1 MAEQQKL
8 SAVPL
13 TDVRIDDVFWAPRQR
28 VTREKTLPHNF
39 KMCEETGR
47 IDHFVKAAGRMEG
60 KFEGYFFNDS
70 DVYKVL
76 EGAAY
81 ALMLERDPEL
91 ERYVDEV
98 IAKIAAAQ
106 EPNGY
111 LNTYFALTDA
121 EERWS
126 NLRVR
131 HELYCA
137 GHLIEAAVA
146 HYQATGQRTLL
157 DVAVKF
163 ADLIDSLFG
172 PDNRHDIP
180 GHEEIELA
188 LVKLARLTGE
198 ERYNKL
204 AEFFIEQRGRA
215 EQRDLYGDYC
225 QDHLPVRE
233 QSEIAGHA
241 VRAMYLCS
249 GVADIAALTGDQGY
263 IDAMDRIW
271 EDVVQRKMYITG
283 GIGPSAHNEGFTV
296 PYDLPNDTAYAETCA
311 SIGMILWNHRLNLL
325 HGDARYAD
333 VLEQVLYNGFLSG
346 ISLDGVKF
354 FYTNPLGSKGNHHR
368 RGWYNCACCPP
379 NALRLLLSLG
389 GYVYAHSD
397 DAIYVNL
404 YVNSS
409 AKIPVAGTTVTL
421 RQETQYP
428 WDGKV
433 RIMVDPAESAE
444 FEICLRIPGWSRYVT
459 TGLDDGRTPART
471 ILHDGYARIQ
481 RKWKRGDVANLDLPM
496 PIRRIAANPR
506 VRANTGKVA
515 LQRGPLVYCLEAADN
530 GGHVRN
536 LTLPRNARLRA
547 QHRPDLLGRV
557 TVIRGTALATGNEGW
572 DDDLYRHAAEA
583 ESADFVAIP
592 YYAWDNRAAGEMV
605 VWLPES
611 PLLLEPPPVRW
622 VTASASH
629 CWQAD
634 TLLALHDRQEPES
647 SNDHGIPR
655 FTWWPRRGSQEWVQY
670 DFDHPR
676 RVSSVEVYWFDDE
689 AAGGGCR
696 VPASW
701 RLFCREGENWREV
714 QGAADY
720 GAELDRFNRVSF
732 TPVETTGLKI
742 EVQLQ
747 GKYSGGIL
755 EWRVGRE

>member
-13 TDVRIDDVFWAPRQR
+13 TDVRIDDVFWALRQR
-28 VTREKTLPHNF
+28 VAREKTLPHNF
-39 KMCEETGR
+39 RMCEETGR
-47 IDHFVKAAGRMEG
+47 IDHFAKAAGRMEG

-70 DVYKVL
+70 DVYKTL

-91 ERYVDEV
+91 ERYVDDV
-98 IAKIAAAQ
+98 TAKIAAAQ
-106 EPNGY
+106 EPDGY
-111 LNTYFALTDA
+111 LNTYFALTDS

-146 HYQATGQRTLL
+146 HYQATGRRTLL

-172 PDNRHDIP
+172 PDKRHDIP

-233 QSEIAGHA
+233 QSEIVGHA
-241 VRAMYLCS
+241 VRAMYLYS
-249 GVADIAALTGDQGY
+249 AVADIAALTGDHGY
-263 IDAMDRIW
+263 MDAMDRIW

-333 VLEQVLYNGFLSG
+333 VLERVLYNGLLSG

-368 RGWYNCACCPP
+368 RPWYTCACCPP
-379 NALRLLLSLG
+379 NVLRVLLSLG
-389 GYVYAHSD
+389 QYIYAYSD
-397 DAIYVNL
+397 DAVYVNL
-404 YVNSS
+404 YVGSS
-409 AKIPVAGTTVTL
+409 VKIPVAGTTVTL
-421 RQETQYP
+421 RQETKYP

-433 RIMVDPAESAE
+433 RITVDPAESAE
-444 FEICLRIPGWSRYVT
+444 FAICLRIPGWSRHAT
-459 TGLDDGRTPART
+459 TGLDDGRAPART
-471 ILHDGYARIQ
+471 VLQDGYARIQ
-481 RKWKRGDVANLDLPM
+481 RKWKRGDVANLELPM

-530 GGHVRN
+530 GGRVRH
-536 LTLPRNARLRA
+536 LTLPRDARLHA
-547 QHRPDLLGRV
+547 EHRPDLLGGV
-557 TVIRGTALATGNEGW
+557 TAIRGTALATDNEGW
-572 DDDLYRHAAEA
+572 DDALYQHAAEA
-583 ESADFVAIP
+583 KSTDFVAIP

-629 CWQAD
+629 CWPSD

-647 SNDHGIPR
+647 SSDHGIPR

-670 DFDHPR
+670 DFDEPR

-701 RLFCREGENWREV
+701 KLLYRDGESWREV
-714 QGAADY
+714 QSATNY
-720 GAELDRFNRVSF
+720 GAELNQFNRVSF
-732 TPVETTGLKI
+732 TPMETTGLRI

-747 GKYSGGIL
+747 DEHSGGIL

>member
-13 TDVRIDDVFWAPRQR
+13 TDVRIDDAFWAPRQK
-28 VTREKTLPHNF
+28 VTREKTLPHNL

-47 IDHFVKAAGRMEG
+47 IDNFVKAAGRMEG

-70 DVYKVL
+70 DVYKAL

-106 EPNGY
+106 EPDGY
-111 LNTYFALTDA
+111 LNTYFALTDS

-146 HYQATGQRTLL
+146 HHQATGQRTLL

-163 ADLIDSLFG
+163 ADLIDTLFG
-172 PDNRHDIP
+172 PDKRHDIP
-180 GHEEIELA
+180 GHEEMELA

-215 EQRDLYGDYC
+215 EQRELYGDYC

-233 QSEIAGHA
+233 QNEIVGHA
-241 VRAMYLCS
+241 VRAMYLYS
-249 GVADIAALTGDQGY
+249 GVADVAALMGDQGY

-271 EDVVQRKMYITG
+271 NDVVRRKIYITG

-325 HGDARYAD
+325 HADARYAD
-333 VLEQVLYNGFLSG
+333 ALERVLYNGFLSG
-346 ISLDGVKF
+346 VSLDGEKF
-354 FYTNPLGSKGNHHR
+354 FYTNPLGSTGNHHR

-379 NALRLLLSLG
+379 NVLRLLLSLG
-389 GYVYAHSD
+389 GYVYAYCE
-397 DAIYVNL
+397 DAVYVNL
-404 YVNSS
+404 YVGGS
-409 AKIPVAGTTVTL
+409 GTVSLKGKQVTL
-421 RQETQYP
+421 RQDTRYP

-433 RIMVDPAESAE
+433 RLAVDPTKDAA
-444 FEICLRIPGWSRYVT
+444 FTMCLRIPDWCEEARIAVN
-459 TGLDDGRTPART
+459 GRAIDRPDMQR
-471 ILHDGYARIQ
+471 GYARIQ
-481 RKWKRGDVANLDLPM
+481 REWKRGDVIELDLPM

-506 VRANTGKVA
+506 VKENVGKVA
-515 LQRGPLVYCLEAADN
+515 LQRGPIVYCLEGVDN
-530 GGHVRN
+530 GGRVRH
-536 LTLPRNARLRA
+536 LTLPRNAELHA
-547 QHRPDLLGRV
+547 EHRPDLLGRV

-572 DDDLYRHAAEA
+572 DDELYRHAAAA
-583 ESADFVAIP
+583 ESAEFVAIP

-670 DFDHPR
+670 DFDRAR

-701 RLFCREGENWREV
+701 KLFYREGENWREV
-714 QGAADY
+714 QGAANY
-720 GAELDRFNRVSF
+720 RTELDQFNRVSF

-747 GKYSGGIL
+747 EEYSGGIL

>member
-1 MAEQQKL
+1 MAEHQRL
-8 SAVPL
+8 TAVPL
-13 TDVRIDDVFWAPRQR
+13 TDVRIEDAFWAPRQK
-28 VTREKTLPHNF
+28 VTRDKTLPHNF

-47 IDHFVKAAGRMEG
+47 IGNFVKAAGKMEG
-60 KFEGYFFNDS
+60 GFEGYFFNDS
-70 DVYKVL
+70 DVYKAL

-81 ALMLERDPEL
+81 ALAGDSDPEL
-91 ERYVDEV
+91 MKYVDEL

-106 EPNGY
+106 QSDGY
-111 LNTYFALTDA
+111 LNSYYILTN
-121 EERWS
+121 EPRWS
-126 NLRVR
+126 NLAHK

-146 HYQATGQRTLL
+146 HYQATGKRALL
-157 DVAVKF
+157 DVAVRF

-172 PDNRHDIP
+172 PDKRHDVP

-188 LVKLARLTGE
+188 LVKLARVTGE
-198 ERYNKL
+198 QRYLKL
-204 AEFFIEQRGRA
+204 AEFFLEQRGRA
-215 EQRDLYGDYC
+215 AGRELYGDYC

-233 QSEIAGHA
+233 QSEIVGHA
-241 VRAMYLCS
+241 VRAMYLYS
-249 GVADIAALTGDQGY
+249 GVADVAALTGDQGY

-271 EDVVQRKMYITG
+271 NDVVRRKMYITG

-346 ISLDGVKF
+346 VSLDGEKF

-368 RGWYNCACCPP
+368 RPWYSCACCPP
-379 NALRLLLSLG
+379 NVLRLLLSLG
-389 GYVYAHSD
+389 RYVYAHSD
-397 DAIYVNL
+397 DAVYVNL
-404 YVNSS
+404 YVGSS
-409 AKIPVAGTTVTL
+409 AKIPVGGTTVTL

-433 RIMVDPAESAE
+433 RIVVDPAENAE
-444 FEICLRIPGWSRYVT
+444 FAICLRIPGWSRYAT
-459 TGLDDGRTPART
+459 TGLDDGRAPART
-471 ILHDGYARIQ
+471 ILQDGYARIQ

-496 PIRRIAANPR
+496 PIRRITANPR
-506 VRANTGKVA
+506 VKENVGKVA
-515 LQRGPLVYCLEAADN
+515 LQRGPIVYCLEGTDN
-530 GGHVRN
+530 GGRVRH
-536 LTLPRNARLRA
+536 LTLPRNAELHA
-547 QHRPDLLGRV
+547 EHRPDLLGGV
-557 TVIRGTALATGNEGW
+557 TVIRGTVLATGGEGW

-583 ESADFVAIP
+583 ESAEFVAVP
-592 YYAWDNRAAGEMV
+592 YYAWDNREAGEMV

-622 VTASASH
+622 VTASASR
-629 CWQAD
+629 CWQSD
-634 TLLALHDRQEPES
+634 TLLALHNRQEPKS

-655 FTWWPRRGSQEWVQY
+655 FTWWPRRGSLEWVQY
-670 DFDHPR
+670 DFDRAR

-696 VPASW
+696 VPTSW
-701 RLFCREGENWREV
+701 RLLRRDGESWREV

-720 GAELDRFNRVSF
+720 GAELDQFNRVSF

-747 GKYSGGIL
+747 EEYSGGIL